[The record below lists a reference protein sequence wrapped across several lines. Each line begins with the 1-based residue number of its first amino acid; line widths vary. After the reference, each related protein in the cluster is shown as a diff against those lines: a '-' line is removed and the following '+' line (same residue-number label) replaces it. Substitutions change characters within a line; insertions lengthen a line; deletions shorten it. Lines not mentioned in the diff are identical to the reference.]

1 MVFQQRSCERCCD
14 RGEKGTTV
22 WLDTIQTECR
32 KGVSDKAA
40 IGRTACGDGR
50 SAWTFKA
57 VDSAIGVTT
66 ESSRRVREFD
76 FCSFDTTGPVA
87 MTAVRAERPI
97 SGAKLARMSRPNR
110 TEVLLLPILALAG
123 QDCILQAGL

>member
-1 MVFQQRSCERCCD
+1 
-14 RGEKGTTV
+14 
-22 WLDTIQTECR
+22 
-32 KGVSDKAA
+32 VSDKAA

-50 SAWTFKA
+50 SAWTFKT

-87 MTAVRAERPI
+87 MTAVRADRPI
-97 SGAKLARMSRPNR
+97 SGAKLARMNRPNR
-110 TEVLLLPILALAG
+110 TEVLLLPILALVG
-123 QDCILQAGL
+123 QGCILQAGL